1 MQLTRANFGDFIYF
15 LAVARHS
22 SFSRAGVD
30 VGVSASALSHAVK
43 GLEARLGVRL
53 LNRTTRS
60 VTLTAAGEELLAL
73 ISEPVEKIDQ
83 AIELL
88 NKFRDEPTGRIRLNV
103 FSDAALLLL
112 APVLTTFSHRYPDI
126 EVDISTTNSMV
137 DIVEGGFDAGIRYGA
152 TVPEGM
158 IAQRVSP
165 PVRWVVVGTPDY
177 LNRYGIP
184 LHPEDL
190 KQHNCLR
197 FRLGNG
203 RMYNWEFEK
212 DGEKL
217 EITVSGGVVLDE
229 TRVMLAMAAQGE
241 ALTYVAEPVVA
252 PLLANG
258 TLQKVL
264 EEWTSVGPGFHIYYS
279 SYRQMPTAL
288 RLLIDLIKE
297 LRPIGQF

>member
-22 SFSRAGVD
+22 SFSRAGVE

-60 VTLTAAGEELLAL
+60 VTLTTAGEELLTL
-73 ISEPVEKIDQ
+73 ISEPVDKIDQ
-83 AIELL
+83 AVELL
-88 NKFRDEPTGRIRLNV
+88 NKFRDEPTGRLRLNV

-112 APVLTTFSHRYPDI
+112 APILTTFAHRYPDI

-158 IAQRVSP
+158 ITQSLSP

-177 LNRYGIP
+177 LNRCGVP

-190 KQHNCLR
+190 KQHSCLR

-217 EITVSGGVVLDE
+217 EIPVSGSVVLDE
-229 TRVMLAMAAQGE
+229 TRVMLAMVAQGA
-241 ALTYVAEPVVA
+241 ALTYIAEPVVA
-252 PLLANG
+252 ALLANG
-258 TLQKVL
+258 TLQAVL
-264 EEWTSVGPGFHIYYS
+264 KEWASVGPGFHIYYS
-279 SYRQMPTAL
+279 SYRQMPIAL

-297 LRPIGQF
+297 LRPLG

>member
-1 MQLTRANFGDFIYF
+1 MQLTRANFGDFIYV

-22 SFSRAGVD
+22 SFSRAGVE

-53 LNRTTRS
+53 FNRTTRS

-73 ISEPVEKIDQ
+73 ISDPVEKIDQ

-112 APVLTTFSHRYPDI
+112 APVLTTFAHRYPNI

-137 DIVEGGFDAGIRYGA
+137 DIVEGGGDAGIRYGA

-158 IAQRVSP
+158 IAQRLSP
-165 PVRWVVVGTPDY
+165 PVRWVVVGTLDY
-177 LNRYGIP
+177 LKRYGIP

-190 KQHNCLR
+190 KQHNCLK

-212 DGEKL
+212 DDEKL
-217 EITVSGGVVLDE
+217 EIPVAGGVVLDE
-229 TRVMLAMAAQGE
+229 TRGMLAMVAQGE

-258 TLQKVL
+258 SLQMVL
-264 EEWTSVGPGFHIYYS
+264 EEWASVGPGFHIYYS

-297 LRPIGQF
+297 LRPIRQF

>member
-22 SFSRAGVD
+22 SFSRAGVE
-30 VGVSASALSHAVK
+30 VGISASALSHAIK

-73 ISEPVEKIDQ
+73 ISEPVDKIDQ

-112 APVLTTFSHRYPDI
+112 APVLSTFAHRYPDI
-126 EVDISTTNSMV
+126 EVEVSITNSMV

-158 IAQRVSP
+158 IAQSLSP
-165 PVRWVVVGTPDY
+165 SVRWVVVGTPDY
-177 LNRYGIP
+177 LDRCGMP

-190 KQHNCLR
+190 KQHSCLR

-212 DGEKL
+212 EGEKV
-217 EITVSGGVVLDE
+217 EIPVSGNVVLDE
-229 TRVMLAMAAQGE
+229 TRMMLAMVTQG
-241 ALTYVAEPVVA
+241 AGLTYCAEPIVA
-252 PLLANG
+252 PLVAEG
-258 TLQKVL
+258 ILQVVL
-264 EEWTSVGPGFHIYYS
+264 EDWVSVGPGFHIYYS
-279 SYRQMPTAL
+279 SYRQVPITL
-288 RLLIDLIKE
+288 RLLIDLIRE
-297 LRPIGQF
+297 LSPLG

>member
-22 SFSRAGVD
+22 SFSRAGV
-30 VGVSASALSHAVK
+30 ALSHAVK

-112 APVLTTFSHRYPDI
+112 APVLTTFAHRYPNI

-137 DIVEGGFDAGIRYGA
+137 DIVDGGFDAGIRYGA

-158 IAQRVSP
+158 IAQRLSP

-217 EITVSGGVVLDE
+217 EIPVSGGVVLDE
-229 TRVMLAMAAQGE
+229 TRVMLAMVAQSE

-258 TLQKVL
+258 TLQRVL
-264 EEWTSVGPGFHIYYS
+264 EEWVSVGPGFHIYYS

-297 LRPIGQF
+297 LRPIGPF

>member
-22 SFSRAGVD
+22 SFSRAGVE
-30 VGVSASALSHAVK
+30 VGISASALSHAIK

-73 ISEPVEKIDQ
+73 ISEPVDKIDQ

-112 APVLTTFSHRYPDI
+112 APVLSTFAHRYPDI
-126 EVDISTTNSMV
+126 EVEVSTTNSMV

-158 IAQRVSP
+158 IAQSLSP
-165 PVRWVVVGTPDY
+165 
-177 LNRYGIP
+177 L
-184 LHPEDL
+184 
-190 KQHNCLR
+190 
-197 FRLGNG
+197 F
-203 RMYNWEFEK
+203 
-212 DGEKL
+212 DG
-217 EITVSGGVVLDE
+217 S
-229 TRVMLAMAAQGE
+229 
-241 ALTYVAEPVVA
+241 
-252 PLLANG
+252 
-258 TLQKVL
+258 
-264 EEWTSVGPGFHIYYS
+264 W
-279 SYRQMPTAL
+279 
-288 RLLIDLIKE
+288 
-297 LRPIGQF
+297 

>member
-22 SFSRAGVD
+22 SFSRAGVE
-30 VGVSASALSHAVK
+30 VGISASALSHAIK

-73 ISEPVEKIDQ
+73 ISEPVDKIDQ

-112 APVLTTFSHRYPDI
+112 APVLSTFAHRYPDI
-126 EVDISTTNSMV
+126 EVEVSTTNSMV

-158 IAQRVSP
+158 IAQSLSPCSMGRGRNPRLPRPMWHAAAPRGFETAQLFKVSA
-165 PVRWVVVGTPDY
+165 RQRPDV
-177 LNRYGIP
+177 
-184 LHPEDL
+184 
-190 KQHNCLR
+190 Q
-197 FRLGNG
+197 LG
-203 RMYNWEFEK
+203 
-212 DGEKL
+212 
-217 EITVSGGVVLDE
+217 V
-229 TRVMLAMAAQGE
+229 
-241 ALTYVAEPVVA
+241 
-252 PLLANG
+252 
-258 TLQKVL
+258 
-264 EEWTSVGPGFHIYYS
+264 
-279 SYRQMPTAL
+279 
-288 RLLIDLIKE
+288 
-297 LRPIGQF
+297 